1 MELKVY
7 ERLILLA
14 ILPKEGNFIT
24 LKVIRQLREALSFTE
39 EEIKVLNFVQNV
51 EEEKVTWDLAADK
64 PVEIKIGEKATDIIV
79 EALKK
84 LDKEM
89 KLTDE
94 HYGLYEK
101 FVERNGGT
109 NG

>member
-7 ERLILLA
+7 ERLVLLA

-24 LKVIRQLREALSFTE
+24 LKVVRQLREALSFTE
-39 EEIKVLNFVQNV
+39 EEIKVLNFVQDV
-51 EEEKVTWDLAADK
+51 EKEKVTWNQAADK
-64 PVEIKIGEKATDIIV
+64 PIEIKIGEKATEIVV

-84 LDKEM
+84 LDKEQ
-89 KLTDE
+89 KLTE
-94 HYGLYEK
+94 QHFGLYEK
-101 FVERNGGT
+101 FVEGNGGT